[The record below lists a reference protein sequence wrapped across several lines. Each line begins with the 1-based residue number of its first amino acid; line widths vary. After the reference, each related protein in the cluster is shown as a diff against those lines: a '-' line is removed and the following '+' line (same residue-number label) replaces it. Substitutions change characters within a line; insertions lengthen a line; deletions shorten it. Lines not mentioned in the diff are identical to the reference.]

1 MQKKDPAMGAIEK
14 EDTENRND
22 GVHELMQSSRFD
34 FKLGRCKYTFWC
46 FFLIGLMKNPNRY
59 TNELN

>member
-46 FFLIGLMKNPNRY
+46 FFLIGLMKNPN
-59 TNELN
+59 